1 MGNIFIS
8 VLALAGLLLTACSAA
23 VTPTAAPSATS
34 TTLPPTAVPLPTPT
48 GEPLPTSTSEPLP
61 VDVLA
66 IYHKRGCFDG
76 IDDTL
81 TIHSNGTLELV
92 DRQGTTQRAQADI
105 AQLAAL
111 QDLLAQPEFK
121 SLRPLYQAMGA
132 DLCVYTITARLD
144 GQTFSVT
151 TMDAAETPD
160 FLQQVI
166 AAADRLRSEIKP

>member
-1 MGNIFIS
+1 MRKVFIS
-8 VLALAGLLLTACSAA
+8 VLALTGLLLTACGAA
-23 VTPTAAPSATS
+23 VTPTAAPLATN
-34 TTLPPTAVPLPTPT
+34 TAQPPTVAPLPTST
-48 GEPLPTSTSEPLP
+48 GEPLPA
-61 VDVLA
+61 DVLA
-66 IYHKRGCFDG
+66 IYHKSGCFDG

-81 TIHSNGTLELV
+81 TVYSDGTLELV
-92 DRQGTTQRAQADI
+92 DRQGTTQRAQADA

-111 QDLLAQPEFK
+111 QNLLTQPEFK

-132 DLCVYTITARLD
+132 DLCVYTITVRLD

-166 AAADRLRSEIKP
+166 AAADRLRNEIKR